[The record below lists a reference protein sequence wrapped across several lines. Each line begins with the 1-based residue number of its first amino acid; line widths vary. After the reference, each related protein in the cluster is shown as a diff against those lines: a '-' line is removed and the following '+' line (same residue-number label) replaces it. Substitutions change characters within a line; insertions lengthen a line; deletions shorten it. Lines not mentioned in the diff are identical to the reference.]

1 MSFYFPCFL
10 QMQLMTCVRGGK
22 FVGRCVS
29 SSVFILN
36 TKFFFLFAITCDAAF
51 FSFQFLQLYYLIIDI
66 VGFMRSGV

>member
-29 SSVFILN
+29 LGVFILSI
-36 TKFFFLFAITCDAAF
+36 KFFFLFAITCDVAF
-51 FSFQFLQLYYLIIDI
+51 FNFQLFQLYYLIIDI